1 MELEAAQEAAE
12 LEQEKANELTVSSG
26 HAKSAEVGQL
36 IISLLTTGSVLGMH
50 LVIMI

>member
-1 MELEAAQEAAE
+1 MRVRAGSMGH
-12 LEQEKANELTVSSG
+12 LTYRVRG